1 MLEPSF
7 YYGAMYVSYGIT
19 VAMAIVVFLLLYVWK
34 VSLIWTLLGIV
45 LTLLLSNPFVMRFSR
60 LLYIN
65 FFVHFDKKAR
75 QKAEVQRS

>member
-34 VSLIWTLLGIV
+34 VSLMWTLAGIV

-65 FFVHFDKKAR
+65 FFVHYDKNAC
-75 QKAEVQRS
+75 QKTEVQRS